1 MTSNNYQ
8 FLKDLED
15 LIGSDDDDQQ
25 DNNELADNSDEF
37 GSDASQDE
45 PHSTQY

>member
-1 MTSNNYQ
+1 MTSNNYE

-15 LIGSDDDDQQ
+15 LIGSDEDDQQ
-25 DNNELADNSDEF
+25 DNNELAENSEDL
-37 GSDASQDE
+37 GSDVSLDE